1 MSFLSLI
8 LKSYVTNGMLVYV
21 LLSNLNTVSLLKSKN
36 HIFLSKTKRL

>member
-21 LLSNLNTVSLLKSKN
+21 LMSKAN
-36 HIFLSKTKRL
+36 PFLCINKKKHIFL